1 MIKVINV
8 INTAKISKEDFE
20 KLVKFYQNYDD
31 EKFEIILVIPKN
43 SGQLD
48 VTELSKIRVIEI
60 EELEKN
66 IWNIDVLGELIRIFK
81 KEKPYIVH
89 SYESR
94 MAELAAKFIK
104 DCKVV
109 FTGKQELINVD
120 KKTKILKLKFWNELI
135 PDNITV
141 IDKTL

>member
-48 VTELSKIRVIEI
+48 VTELSKIRVI
-60 EELEKN
+60 LSPA
-66 IWNIDVLGELIRIFK
+66 WT
-81 KEKPYIVH
+81 
-89 SYESR
+89 S
-94 MAELAAKFIK
+94 
-104 DCKVV
+104 
-109 FTGKQELINVD
+109 
-120 KKTKILKLKFWNELI
+120 
-135 PDNITV
+135 
-141 IDKTL
+141 